1 MDSGLAAGGLLS
13 QGRNMKLRLFSM
25 LLVCGSLAFGAGLPM
40 ETTVTTATKIEI
52 VRDGK
57 VSGAIGLPA
66 GAKLDVITL
75 DGEYVQVR
83 YRSLTGRVPAA
94 HTELAALAVA
104 MNRVPAAPAV
114 TASPVP
120 TITAPVGKAAVT
132 STMARRLHGKL
143 VQLQGSALKPQ
154 DPARLQEVEFY
165 ALYYSAAWCGPCRQF
180 TPRLVRAYAELRTAY
195 PEFEVVF
202 VSADRS
208 AGDMQKYMA
217 GDKMTWPALRFDQMR
232 SAAEIMRYAGDGIPC
247 LVLVDAAGRVL
258 SDSYRG
264 DNYVGPQAVLD
275 ETRRILQKHREKHPR
290 PQA

>member
-1 MDSGLAAGGLLS
+1 
-13 QGRNMKLRLFSM
+13 MKLRRFGM
-25 LLVCGSLAFGAGLPM
+25 LLVCGSLGFGAGLPM
-40 ETTVTTATKIEI
+40 ETTVTTATRIEI

-57 VSGAIGLPA
+57 VSGTVGLPV
-66 GAKLDVITL
+66 GAKLDVIIL
-75 DGEYVQVR
+75 DGDYVQVR

-94 HTELAALAVA
+94 HTELAELAA
-104 MNRVPAAPAV
+104 TMNRVPVAPAVAAPPVATTAAPA
-114 TASPVP
+114 
-120 TITAPVGKAAVT
+120 GKAAVP
-132 STMARRLHGKL
+132 STMARRLQGKL
-143 VQLQGSALKPQ
+143 VQLQGGSLRPQ
-154 DPARLQEVEFY
+154 DPDRLREVEFY

-180 TPRLVRAYAELRTAY
+180 TPRLVRAYAELRAAY

-217 GDKMTWPALRFDQMR
+217 GDKMTWPALRFDQVR
-232 SAAEIMRYAGDGIPC
+232 AAGEIMRYAGDGIPC

-264 DNYVGPQAVLD
+264 NNYVGPQAVLD

-290 PQA
+290 PPT

>member
-1 MDSGLAAGGLLS
+1 
-13 QGRNMKLRLFSM
+13 MKLRLFS
-25 LLVCGSLAFGAGLPM
+25 LLLICVSMAIGAGLPM

-57 VSGAIGLPA
+57 VSGTVGLPV
-66 GAKLDVITL
+66 GAKLDVIIL

-83 YRSLTGRVPAA
+83 YRSLTGRVLAA
-94 HTELAALAVA
+94 HTELAALAVT
-104 MNRVPAAPAV
+104 MNRIPAAPAV
-114 TASPVP
+114 TTPPVE
-120 TITAPVGKAAVT
+120 TAAEPVRKAVVS
-132 STMARRLHGKL
+132 STMARRLQGKL
-143 VQLQGSALKPQ
+143 VQLQGGTLKPQ
-154 DPARLQEVEFY
+154 DPTRLSEVEFY

-180 TPRLVRAYAELRTAY
+180 TPRLVRAYAELRAAY

-217 GDKMTWPALRFDQMR
+217 GDKMTWPALRFDQVR
-232 SAAEIMRYAGDGIPC
+232 SAGEIMRYAGDGIPC

-258 SDSYRG
+258 SDSYLG
-264 DNYVGPQAVLD
+264 NNYVGPQAVLD

-290 PQA
+290 PPT